1 MSKQKIL
8 IVEDE
13 QVVAEDL
20 RRLVTRLGYEVV
32 GTAANAE
39 DALRL
44 VEEKHPQMVLMDI
57 RIQGPIDGIEVAE
70 QIYTE
75 YEIPVSY
82 LTAYADEATLERAK
96 STLPFGYILKPFE
109 ERTVQTTIELAL
121 YRNEMEK
128 TLKKMDD
135 WHSAAMQNLSEAVV
149 AEDSKGR
156 VVYMNNAA
164 EALVHKK
171 LHDLLGKPMSEVF
184 LMRKENGRA
193 LITLPGDSRSYV
205 GVSSNSGPEG
215 GLLWVL
221 KAETPARPHATA

>member
-1 MSKQKIL
+1 MTKQKIL

-44 VEEKHPQMVLMDI
+44 VEEKRPHMVLMDI

-82 LTAYADEATLERAK
+82 LTAYADESTLERAK

-128 TLKKMDD
+128 TLKRMDD
-135 WHSAAMQNLSEAVV
+135 WHAAAMQNLSEAVV

-156 VVYMNNAA
+156 VVYMNHAA
-164 EALVHKK
+164 ETLVQKK
-171 LHDLLGKPMSEVF
+171 LHDLLGKPMKDVF
-184 LMRKENGRA
+184 SMRKENGRT
-193 LITLPGDSRSYV
+193 LISIPGDSGSYV

-215 GLLWVL
+215 GLLWIL
-221 KAETPARPHATA
+221 KAEAPARPHATA